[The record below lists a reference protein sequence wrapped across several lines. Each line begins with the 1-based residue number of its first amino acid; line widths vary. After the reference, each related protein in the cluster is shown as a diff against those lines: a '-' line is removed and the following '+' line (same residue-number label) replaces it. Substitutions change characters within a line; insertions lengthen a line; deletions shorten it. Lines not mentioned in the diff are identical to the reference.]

1 MQRISLTPRPAP
13 ARHVPPPSS
22 AGLGWALR
30 TVLRDYLARAD
41 AVLATAPGGQHGY
54 EILAAVSAGD
64 YGTQISLANRLGIH
78 RTVVTD
84 RIDDLER
91 AGMLQRHLSAADRRV
106 RRLVITDAGRAVLTE
121 LSAGLEAAEEETLAS
136 LDEDDRER
144 FLNAL
149 HLLAR
154 RPVVAA

>member
-1 MQRISLTPRPAP
+1 M
-13 ARHVPPPSS
+13 
-22 AGLGWALR
+22 
-30 TVLRDYLARAD
+30 
-41 AVLATAPGGQHGY
+41 
-54 EILAAVSAGD
+54 SAGD

-121 LSAGLEAAEEETLAS
+121 LSAGLESAEEETLAS
-136 LDEDDRER
+136 LDEGSREQ
-144 FLNAL
+144 FLGAL

-154 RPVVAA
+154 RPVAAA